1 MSLDTAQIIGN
12 RLNYPRKNVAAVL
25 KMFDEGATIPFI
37 ARYRKEATGSL
48 DEVALQNIRTHS
60 RALEEL
66 EKRKEFIAEALSN
79 QGVLTD
85 ELAHRLAA
93 SLDIAE
99 VEDIYL
105 PYKPRRRSKATAAR
119 ENGLEPLAKLIMA
132 QKLTHPEMSAYK
144 FVKGEIADASEAV
157 AGACDII
164 AEWVSESEKA
174 RNLVR
179 AKFARSAVLE
189 SKVVKGKE
197 VEGDNFRNY
206 FDYAKP
212 LRIANSHHYL
222 ALRRG
227 EQQGVLKVTISIDDE
242 EMIDRLCRMFV
253 RPGATSKCAELVS
266 KAVKDGYKRL
276 LRPAIETEVAA
287 SAKEKADSAAISVFA
302 DNVKQLLMA
311 QPLGR
316 KRVMGIDPGFKNG
329 CKIACIDEQGALL
342 ATDVVYPC
350 APVND
355 VYKAADIL
363 CNMVGRNGID
373 VIAVGDGTA
382 SRETMAFLRDITFP
396 RQVVITPVS
405 ESGASI
411 YSASETARREF
422 PDLDI
427 TLRGAVSIAR
437 RLLDPLSELVKI
449 DPKSIGVGQYQHD
462 VDQSSLRNALDFTVE
477 HCVNAVGVD
486 VNTASVELLSR
497 VSGIGPALAV
507 NIVNRR
513 NEKGS
518 FETRNDLLEVARMGK
533 KTFEQCAPFL
543 RINGGS
549 NPLDATGVHPERYKL
564 VEKIAR
570 DCGIETAALI
580 RNKTRLDSIDLERYM
595 DKTTGMPTLTDIV
608 NELARPGRDP
618 RIKEDSKPLFDPD
631 VAAIADL
638 HIGREITGKVNNI
651 TAFGAFVDIG
661 LKVNG
666 LIHISQMSD
675 GFVSSP
681 AQVLSVGQTV
691 RVKVLDVDAQRSRV
705 ALTMK
710 GITQDGL

>member
-12 RLNYPRKNVAAVL
+12 RLNYPRKSVAAVL

-48 DEVALQNIRTHS
+48 DEIALQNILTHS

-66 EKRKEFIAEALSN
+66 EKRKAFIADALAS

-85 ELAHRLAA
+85 ELAQRLAS
-93 SLDIAE
+93 SLDSAE
-99 VEDIYL
+99 IEDIYL

-132 QKLTHPEMSAYK
+132 QKLNNPESSAAK
-144 FVKGEIADASEAV
+144 FVKGEIADAAEAV
-157 AGACDII
+157 SGACYII
-164 AEWVSESEKA
+164 AEWISESEKA

-179 AKFARSAVLE
+179 AKFARSAMLE
-189 SKVVKGKE
+189 AKVVKGKE
-197 VEGDNFRNY
+197 SEGDNYRNY
-206 FDYAKP
+206 FEYSKP

-222 ALRRG
+222 AMRRG
-227 EQQGVLKVTISIDDE
+227 ENLGILKVSISIDDE

-253 RPGATSKCAELVS
+253 RPGATTACAQLIGM
-266 KAVKDGYKRL
+266 AVKDGYKRL

-287 SAKEKADSAAISVFA
+287 STKEKADSAAIAVFA
-302 DNVKQLLMA
+302 DNAKQLLMA

-329 CKIACIDEQGALL
+329 CKVACIDEQGTLL
-342 ATDVVYPC
+342 ATEVVYPC
-350 APVND
+350 APVFD
-355 VYKAADIL
+355 VYQAADTL
-363 CNMVGRNGID
+363 CSMVGRYGID

-382 SRETMAFLRDITFP
+382 SRETTAFLKDVTFP
-396 RQVVITPVS
+396 RKVVITPVS

-422 PDLDI
+422 PYLDI

-462 VDQSSLRNALDFTVE
+462 VDQPSLRNALNFTVE

-497 VSGIGPALAV
+497 VSGIGSALAE

-518 FETRNDLLEVARMGK
+518 YKSRNDLLDVARMGK

-543 RINGGS
+543 RINGGN
-549 NPLDATGVHPERYKL
+549 NPLDATAVHPERYRL
-564 VEKIAR
+564 VEKIAH
-570 DCGIETAALI
+570 DCGVETSELI
-580 RNKTRLDSIDLERYM
+580 RNKSRLESIDLERYL

-618 RIKEDSKPLFDPD
+618 RIKEEAKQLFDPEV
-631 VAAIADL
+631 VALSDL
-638 HIGREITGKVNNI
+638 HIGKEITGKINNI

-666 LIHISQMSD
+666 LIHISQMSE

-681 AQVLSVGQTV
+681 SQILSVGQAV

-710 GITQDGL
+710 GVTQDGL